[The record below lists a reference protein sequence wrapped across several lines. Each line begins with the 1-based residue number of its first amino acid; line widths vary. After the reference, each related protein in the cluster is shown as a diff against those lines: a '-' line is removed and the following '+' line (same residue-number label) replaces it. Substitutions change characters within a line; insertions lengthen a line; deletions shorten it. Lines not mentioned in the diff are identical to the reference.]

1 MSSLK
6 VGWWRFLGGS
16 ANLGPTCHVFFLLDN
31 VLMARLGRA
40 GRLCHDWLFLTQVDT
55 QDRNEPLSFIPDQ
68 RKELRILCK
77 KFSELLMLQCS
88 DCSILIVWI
97 FRRCFD
103 REVLLR
109 TKFGSFYLCG
119 FHFQREKESSAC
131 IRFLLPADC
140 NDKSWKF
147 FEKPS
152 NPSFALSCSWRWFLT
167 KICIR
172 ELVTGCHW
180 AKL

>member
-1 MSSLK
+1 MAFFWVALLISDPLAT
-6 VGWWRFLGGS
+6 F
-16 ANLGPTCHVFFLLDN
+16 FFLLDN

-40 GRLCHDWLFLTQVDT
+40 GGLCHDWLFLTQVDT

-77 KFSELLMLQCS
+77 SSLNFLCYSAVIVQFWLFGFSDDVLTEKFCYEQSLGRVTYAGFISKGKKSL
-88 DCSILIVWI
+88 
-97 FRRCFD
+97 
-103 REVLLR
+103 LLR
-109 TKFGSFYLCG
+109 SGSYNQLTVMT
-119 FHFQREKESSAC
+119 R
-131 IRFLLPADC
+131 
-140 NDKSWKF
+140 SWKYF
-147 FEKPS
+147 TKPS
-152 NPSFALSCSWRWFLT
+152 NPCFALSCSWRWFLT

>member
-6 VGWWRFLGGS
+6 LGWWRFLGGS
-16 ANLGPTCHVFFLLDN
+16 ANFRPTRHVFFLLDN

-68 RKELRILCK
+68 RKEYYAKSSLNFLCY
-77 KFSELLMLQCS
+77 SA
-88 DCSILIVWI
+88 LIVQFWL
-97 FRRCFD
+97 FGFSD
-103 REVLLR
+103 DVLIE
-109 TKFGSFYLCG
+109 KFCYEQSLGRVTCAGFISKGKKSLLLGSGSFHQLTVVT
-119 FHFQREKESSAC
+119 
-131 IRFLLPADC
+131 
-140 NDKSWKF
+140 KSLKY

-152 NPSFALSCSWRWFLT
+152 NPCFAPSCSWWWFLT

-172 ELVTGCHW
+172 ELVTGCHR